1 MSQINLLKL
10 DFPKVGPEAHS
21 PSLWTQTKGSPIPSA
36 HSPLKNSRFHFFQP
50 QSSKSGKNPCT
61 HRCLRRSKMA
71 SGLSNGT
78 RFFRGCR
85 TLLDSLKS
93 ATQAYSSTPAVA
105 RKGKLKAAVS
115 GQKSVAGPKK
125 EPTRPTGILKAVQV
139 SPTLAGFL
147 GMSETS
153 RAEAVKQIWAYIKLN
168 NLQVTLIS
176 LLFLLIW
183 SFFFFFY
190 SIVVLVP
197 CFLQSLRL
205 PS

>member
-1 MSQINLLKL
+1 
-10 DFPKVGPEAHS
+10 
-21 PSLWTQTKGSPIPSA
+21 
-36 HSPLKNSRFHFFQP
+36 
-50 QSSKSGKNPCT
+50 
-61 HRCLRRSKMA
+61 MA

-93 ATQAYSSTPAVA
+93 ATQAYSSTPAVS

-125 EPTRPTGILKAVQV
+125 EPNRPTGILKAVQV

-168 NLQVTLIS
+168 NLQSPADKRQINCDEKLKSIFDGREKVGFLEIGK
-176 LLFLLIW
+176 LLSPHFVK
-183 SFFFFFY
+183 SG
-190 SIVVLVP
+190 
-197 CFLQSLRL
+197 
-205 PS
+205 